1 MNLLHN
7 HPTRCSN
14 SLGSSRTGMATM
26 SSASCLPLQ
35 LRARGRCK
43 FPTSRKTSSKH
54 VSLIPSLSDS
64 DELEFQTNIFR
75 SCAQLFFIV
84 YYKMRASLSRI
95 FVHSRGDWEVIG
107 DVFRG
112 DWEVIGG
119 DWRWLAFIA
128 TNAHWKKQR
137 QQWHSLQS
145 RYFIRC
151 EKRRPSEPL

>member
-1 MNLLHN
+1 MARKGSYAACAAARLELIEESMAARWA
-7 HPTRCSN
+7 HP
-14 SLGSSRTGMATM
+14 
-26 SSASCLPLQ
+26 P
-35 LRARGRCK
+35 
-43 FPTSRKTSSKH
+43 PPDSKH

-84 YYKMRASLSRI
+84 YYKIRASLSRI

-119 DWRWLAFIA
+119 DWR
-128 TNAHWKKQR
+128 
-137 QQWHSLQS
+137 
-145 RYFIRC
+145 
-151 EKRRPSEPL
+151 

>member
-1 MNLLHN
+1 MGAPPLTFAKEPKTNAGEGPKKN
-7 HPTRCSN
+7 GVPRMYFANKARPTAVPGASPRTYPRKPKQKR
-14 SLGSSRTGMATM
+14 LG
-26 SSASCLPLQ
+26 
-35 LRARGRCK
+35 
-43 FPTSRKTSSKH
+43 RKTSSKH

-84 YYKMRASLSRI
+84 YYKIRASLSRI

-119 DWRWLAFIA
+119 DWR
-128 TNAHWKKQR
+128 
-137 QQWHSLQS
+137 
-145 RYFIRC
+145 
-151 EKRRPSEPL
+151 